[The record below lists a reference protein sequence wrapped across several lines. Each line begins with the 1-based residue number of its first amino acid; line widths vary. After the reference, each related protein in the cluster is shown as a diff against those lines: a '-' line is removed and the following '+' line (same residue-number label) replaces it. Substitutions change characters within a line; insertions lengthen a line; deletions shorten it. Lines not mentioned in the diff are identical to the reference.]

1 MPAKKTR
8 AHLFCAAA
16 AALCLLPVLLFAVCF
31 TASRMGRSAGLYAR
45 CFHAFA
51 DTTHLGVTEER
62 YNGIARELAQYL
74 SGKDADLSL
83 FNAREV
89 THLNDIRRL
98 FRLFDRS
105 WMLLIPAAVMGVIA
119 IRTRDRKGFILGLV
133 LTALAVGAMATYIA
147 LDFDGAFITMHRL
160 LFTNDLWLLD
170 PRTDLLICLMPEEMF
185 ISLAVRL
192 ALYVIPAWAAA
203 AGCLGWAVC
212 HARNQRFTGDRP
224 GS

>member
-1 MPAKKTR
+1 MLRLDGQPLR
-8 AHLFCAAA
+8 CGGGPGLIRLYLCRLILLRLRRLFLFRLRGLVR
-16 AALCLLPVLLFAVCF
+16 LCLCRLILL
-31 TASRMGRSAGLYAR
+31 R
-45 CFHAFA
+45 
-51 DTTHLGVTEER
+51 
-62 YNGIARELAQYL
+62 
-74 SGKDADLSL
+74 
-83 FNAREV
+83 
-89 THLNDIRRL
+89 IRRL

-133 LTALAVGAMATYIA
+133 LTALAVGAMAVYIA
-147 LDFDGAFITMHRL
+147 LDFEGAFIAMHRL

-192 ALYVIPAWAAA
+192 GLYVIPAWAAA

-212 HARNQRFTGDRP
+212 HERIQRFTGDRP